1 MCGIFGLIDIK
12 KNNHHQTKKYL
23 ESLFLLTEPRGRQA
37 TGLAIQ
43 IDHEIHVYKR
53 PQTAAR
59 VIKGIDYHNFLSRHL
74 LHETQT
80 VAALGHCRLVT
91 DGSELKEVHN
101 QPINLDKVV
110 GVHNGVI
117 NNFYEI
123 SQNEDLR
130 PEGISD
136 TEVLFRYFQKYL
148 QKEHSPTQILKD
160 FHSQVRGSAS
170 LGVLFSDYDEMLV
183 STNFGS
189 LYYSKLSDELFVFTS
204 EEKILDDF
212 QKEHGLKVT
221 ISKLE
226 PGMAFTV
233 NTKTLKQNFFAF
245 EGETTQNDVLPQLT
259 KANSPYPIINRTP
272 NPKNIKRCTRCI
284 LPVNYP
290 FLTFDKDG
298 VCSICQKYQKQTFK
312 GIDALH
318 RFLEPYRSK
327 NGEVDCL
334 VGLSGGRDS
343 SYGLHLMKKEL
354 GMNPV
359 GFAYDWLLT
368 SRKARHNIAKMA
380 GALDVE
386 VIYRCGNY
394 QRQAKN
400 IRDNIHGFLKD
411 PDLGMMTFV
420 QAGDKE
426 MYHYG
431 REIRKE
437 KDLKLTVWCSGY
449 QLEQRE
455 FFIGYCGID
464 KTLVN
469 NPRLYDYGWWT
480 KIQLAIFYGLKTIKN
495 PLYWNRSI
503 IDNAMAFWHCFVAKD
518 DFLYLFNYYPW
529 DEKEVERVL
538 KEEYEWEAD
547 TDYGQNQWRMDDF
560 HTSFINYV
568 YYTVGGFSEFDD
580 FRSNQVR
587 EGLISRDE
595 ALRLTAIDNNIRYE
609 SLMEFSQLVGFNLEH
624 VLKEIEAIPKLYRF

>member
-12 KNNHHQTKKYL
+12 KGDDKDHLVTQKYL
-23 ESLFLLTEPRGRQA
+23 HDLFLLTEPRGRQA
-37 TGLAIQ
+37 TGVALQ
-43 IDHEIHVYKR
+43 HDGEIHTYKR
-53 PQTAAR
+53 PQTASHVLKSA
-59 VIKGIDYHNFLSRHL
+59 DYHRFLKDYL
-74 LHETQT
+74 LVECPTLS
-80 VAALGHCRLVT
+80 ALGHCRLVT
-91 DGSELKEVHN
+91 DGSEMQAHHN
-101 QPINLDKVV
+101 QPIALSNVV

-117 NNFYEI
+117 NNFYQIKDQEKLET
-123 SQNEDLR
+123 N
-130 PEGISD
+130 GISD
-136 TEVLFRYFQKYL
+136 SQVLFRYFEKYL
-148 QKEHSPTQILKD
+148 KEGLDPQTILKK
-160 FHSQVRGSAS
+160 FHQNLRGAAS
-170 LGVLFSDYDEMLV
+170 LGILFSDYKEMLV

-189 LYYSKLSDELFVFTS
+189 LYYSLIKDHLFVFAS
-204 EEKILDDF
+204 EESILKEF
-212 QKEHGLKVT
+212 QKKHHFHAPIT
-221 ISKLE
+221 KLE
-226 PGMAFTV
+226 PGHAFTI
-233 NTKTLKQNFFAF
+233 NTETLEQKFFNFEDKQEIDVTLKRVAKPYLIK
-245 EGETTQNDVLPQLT
+245 ER
-259 KANSPYPIINRTP
+259 SPS
-272 NPKNIKRCTRCI
+272 PKNIKRCTRCI
-284 LPVNYP
+284 LPEIYP
-290 FLTFDKDG
+290 FLTFDKNG

-327 NGEVDCL
+327 DGEVDCL

-343 SYGLHLMKKEL
+343 SYGLHLLKKEL

-359 GFAYDWLLT
+359 GFSYDWLLT

-400 IRDNIHGFLKD
+400 IRDNIYGFLKD

-426 MYHYG
+426 MYHFG
-431 REIRKE
+431 RKIRQE
-437 KDLKLTVWCSGY
+437 KNLKLTVWCSGY

-469 NPRLYDYGWWT
+469 NPRLYDYGWFT
-480 KIQLAIFYGLKTIKN
+480 KLQLAWYYGLKTIKN

-503 IDNAMAFWHCFVAKD
+503 IDNAAAFWHCFVAKD

-538 KEEYEWEAD
+538 REEYDWEAD
-547 TDYGQNQWRMDDF
+547 TNYGANQWRMDDF

-595 ALRLTAIDNNIRYE
+595 ALRLTEIDNNIRYE
-609 SLMEFSQLVGFNLEH
+609 SLLEFSQLVGINLEH
-624 VLKEIEAIPKLYRF
+624 VLKEIDAIPKLYRY